1 MILVHGNSRITKYQ
15 DLAGKKVAT
24 VQGSI
29 GDITISKLVP
39 TAERVKFE
47 RTFEALQALKDRRVE
62 AFVQDYILIY
72 NLLQKNPGL
81 RIAGLQP
88 FTREQ
93 YGLAVRRGD
102 KEWFDFINATLTK
115 MKETGEYDKLL
126 GRWFGPEAR
135 FLRKLFEPEK

>member
-1 MILVHGNSRITKYQ
+1 MILVHGDSRIAKHQ

-24 VQGSI
+24 IKGST
-29 GDITISKLVP
+29 GDLAIAKLVP
-39 TAERVKFE
+39 AAERIKFE
-47 RTFEALQALKDRRVE
+47 RNFEALQALKERRVE

-102 KEWFDFINATLTK
+102 QEWLDFINATLSK
-115 MKETGEYDKLL
+115 MKETGEYDELL

-135 FLRKLFEPEK
+135 VLRRLFELEK